1 MYIAQIEELMNDCK
15 VNFETVYKGE
25 FKEDITKYTK
35 LPPTILNDE
44 SKEKPEE
51 KLLEKEKL
59 KELAGEYWEKKK
71 NTKMTASKGQ

>member
-1 MYIAQIEELMNDCK
+1 MLCLSKTYAIWK
-15 VNFETVYKGE
+15 VRNSDPYSTSIINRVK
-25 FKEDITKYTK
+25 I
-35 LPPTILNDE
+35 
-44 SKEKPEE
+44 KEKPEE